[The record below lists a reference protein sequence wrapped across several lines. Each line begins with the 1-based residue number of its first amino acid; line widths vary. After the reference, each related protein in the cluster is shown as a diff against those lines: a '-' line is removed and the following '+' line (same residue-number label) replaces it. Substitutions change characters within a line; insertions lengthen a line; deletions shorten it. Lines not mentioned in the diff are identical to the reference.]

1 MYIASIL
8 VAKKSDAASIATHI
22 YRGGHVESMRE
33 KKVFPDELYSDLEK
47 GEESLRQLAKRYNT
61 SVRTIR
67 RRWDEWQNQRKA
79 WKRDDLAVIKR
90 DLEAPLSMNT
100 WENRFLPVGQTVR
113 VVNVRDKDAD
123 VSVEYLLN
131 TLIVPLDVLRKI
143 RKEND

>member
-1 MYIASIL
+1 
-8 VAKKSDAASIATHI
+8 
-22 YRGGHVESMRE
+22 MRE

-67 RRWDEWQNQRKA
+67 RRWDEWQSQPEA
-79 WKRDDLAVIKR
+79 WKRNDLAVIKR

-100 WENRFLPVGQTVR
+100 WESRFLPTGHLVR

-131 TLIVPLDVLRKI
+131 TLIVPLDALRKI

>member
-1 MYIASIL
+1 
-8 VAKKSDAASIATHI
+8 
-22 YRGGHVESMRE
+22 MRE

-67 RRWDEWQNQRKA
+67 RRWDEWQSQPEA

-90 DLEAPLSMNT
+90 DLDAPLSMNP
-100 WENRFLPVGQTVR
+100 WKSHFLRAGQMVR
-113 VVNVRDKDAD
+113 VTHVRDNEAY

-131 TLIVPLDVLRKI
+131 RLIVPLDALGKRREKKVDADETECKT
-143 RKEND
+143 